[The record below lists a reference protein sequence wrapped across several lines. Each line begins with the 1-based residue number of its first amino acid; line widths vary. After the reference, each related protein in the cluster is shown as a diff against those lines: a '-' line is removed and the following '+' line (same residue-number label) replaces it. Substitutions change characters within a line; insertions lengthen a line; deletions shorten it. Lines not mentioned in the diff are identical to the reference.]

1 MAASPPRPSPH
12 QLPPLEVPANLEVE
26 YVNLVRIAHSPSELV
41 FDFAHLL
48 PGSSPAQVRSRIV
61 MSPLGAKLFYRALA
75 ENLAKYEASF
85 GEISVPGTSSLADYL
100 FRPSPPDRPQGSK
113 DSPEDEGPQG
123 PQEK

>member
-1 MAASPPRPSPH
+1 VPSS
-12 QLPPLEVPANLEVE
+12 LEVE

-75 ENLAKYEASF
+75 ENLAKYEAAF
-85 GEISVPGTSSLADYL
+85 GEISVPGTTSLADFL
-100 FRPSPPDRPQGSK
+100 FRPPQSPQQPPESPP
-113 DSPEDEGPQG
+113 
-123 PQEK
+123 QEE

>member
-1 MAASPPRPSPH
+1 MSSTPPSRPAGPQFPS
-12 QLPPLEVPANLEVE
+12 LEVPADLETE

-48 PGSSPAQVRSRIV
+48 PGGSPARVRSRIV

-85 GEISVPGTSSLADYL
+85 GEINIPGDHTLADHL
-100 FRPSPPDRPQGSK
+100 FRPPQTPEPPAQK
-113 DSPEDEGPQG
+113 
-123 PQEK
+123 

>member
-1 MAASPPRPSPH
+1 MSDTPPRPAGQ
-12 QLPPLEVPANLEVE
+12 QLPPLEVPPDLEIE

-48 PGSSPAQVRSRIV
+48 PGGTPARVRSRIV

-85 GEISVPGTSSLADYL
+85 GEINIPGDSSLASHL
-100 FRPSPPDRPQGSK
+100 FRPPGPPDKGTQK
-113 DSPEDEGPQG
+113 
-123 PQEK
+123 